1 MGVGTMKISIG
12 KAIKAINPNSQW
24 MIENE
29 DINNI
34 TWLSSDIPQPSAEEI
49 QAKIQEL
56 EAAEPMRLL
65 RIERN
70 RRLADV
76 DWITLKAYSQKQDV
90 AEDWVNYMQ
99 ALRDLPAT
107 AEPTLDDIG
116 NLTNI
121 TWPEVPE

>member
-56 EAAEPMRLL
+56 EALEPMRLL

-70 RRLADV
+70 SRLAETDWMANSDV
-76 DWITLKAYSQKQDV
+76 VMTDGWKTYR
-90 AEDWVNYMQ
+90 Q
-99 ALRDLPAT
+99 ALRDLPANSK
-107 AEPTLDDIG
+107 PQLNDIG

-121 TWPEVPE
+121 DWPEVPV

>member
-34 TWLSSDIPQPSAEEI
+34 TWLSSDIPQPPAEEI

-56 EAAEPMRLL
+56 EALEPMRLL

-70 RRLADV
+70 SRLAETDWMANSDV
-76 DWITLKAYSQKQDV
+76 VMTDGWKTYR
-90 AEDWVNYMQ
+90 Q
-99 ALRDLPAT
+99 ALRDLPANSK
-107 AEPTLDDIG
+107 PQLNDIG

-121 TWPEVPE
+121 DWPEVPV

>member
-56 EAAEPMRLL
+56 EALEPMRLL

-70 RRLADV
+70 SRLAETDWMANSDV
-76 DWITLKAYSQKQDV
+76 VMTDGWKTYR
-90 AEDWVNYMQ
+90 Q
-99 ALRDLPAT
+99 ALRDLPANSK
-107 AEPTLDDIG
+107 PQLDDIG

-121 TWPEVPE
+121 DWPEVPV

>member
-1 MGVGTMKISIG
+1 MKISIG

-56 EAAEPMRLL
+56 EALEPMRLL

-70 RRLADV
+70 SRLAETDWMANSDV
-76 DWITLKAYSQKQDV
+76 VMTDGWKTYR
-90 AEDWVNYMQ
+90 Q
-99 ALRDLPAT
+99 ALRDLPANSK
-107 AEPTLDDIG
+107 PQLNDIG

-121 TWPEVPE
+121 DWPEVPA

>member
-56 EAAEPMRLL
+56 EALEPMRLL

-70 RRLADV
+70 SRLAETDWMANSDV
-76 DWITLKAYSQKQDV
+76 VMTDGWKTYR
-90 AEDWVNYMQ
+90 Q
-99 ALRDLPAT
+99 ALRDLPANSK
-107 AEPTLDDIG
+107 PQLNDIG

-121 TWPEVPE
+121 DWPEVPA